1 MVEMDYSGLKS
12 KKYCNPQHSSRIE
25 VLCTED
31 GTLCCADCAADHS
44 DHFFK
49 VKDIKSIFG
58 AQEIHYRELKT
69 RIKILSTMQNSPD
82 EIRSYVAQL
91 LESTFDQII
100 ARVAE
105 MKAQWIEENFTKIM
119 DSLDINLE
127 QNRPDL
133 DILAAEVEETFTK
146 INKFVNSEE
155 INSEEVMKL
164 KQPEEFEP
172 LIVEILK
179 TSTIR
184 RSYKDIKIDIQFE
197 GELVKNMINIKGISR
212 AKNMTNIKGIS
223 RVKDI
228 KNEVSVFNKEDVDF
242 ALSLLPP
249 VKELKMLFSGKRD
262 GLNTSTFHTKCNGV
276 GDTLVLCK
284 TTNGHSFGGFAK
296 PPWHSN
302 TAYSRDD
309 SKSCFLFTC
318 RNKTKHT
325 LTKPEYAI
333 CGNGNFGPLFGY
345 EGELRIKKDNKCYN
359 RTLGNSYSIPVGG
372 KREDYLCGPN
382 RTALEDYEVHQV
394 IFQ

>member
-49 VKDIKSIFG
+49 VKDIKSIFE
-58 AQEIHYRELKT
+58 AQQVHYRELKT
-69 RIKILSTMQNSPD
+69 RIKILSKMQNSSD

-91 LESTFDQII
+91 LESSFDQII
-100 ARVAE
+100 ARVAD
-105 MKAQWIEENFTKIM
+105 MKAQWIEENFSKIM

-133 DILAAEVEETFTK
+133 DILATEVEEAFTK
-146 INKFVNSEE
+146 IHNFVNSEE
-155 INSEEVMKL
+155 INSEEVIKL

-184 RSYKDIKIDIQFE
+184 RSYKDIKIDIQFD

-212 AKNMTNIKGIS
+212 TKN
-223 RVKDI
+223 I
-228 KNEVSVFNKEDVDF
+228 KNEMSVFKKEDVDF
-242 ALSLLPP
+242 TLSLLPP

-262 GLNTSTFHTKCNGV
+262 GLNTSTFHTKCDGV

-284 TTNGHSFGGFAK
+284 ATNGHSFGGFAK

-302 TAYSRDD
+302 GTFIRDD

-325 LTKPEYAI
+325 LTQPEYAI
-333 CGNGNFGPLFGY
+333 IGNGNYGPIFGNQNDLH
-345 EGELRIKKDNKCYN
+345 IQKDNKCYN
-359 RTLGNSYSIPVGG
+359 STLGNAYSIPVGG
-372 KREDYLCGPN
+372 KREDYLCGPDG
-382 RTALEDYEVHQV
+382 TAIEDYEVHQV

>member
-1 MVEMDYSGLKS
+1 MVEMDYFGLKS
-12 KKYCNPQHSSRIE
+12 KKYCNPQHSSCIE

-49 VKDIKSIFG
+49 VKDIKSIFESQQ
-58 AQEIHYRELKT
+58 AHYRELKT
-69 RIKILSTMQNSPD
+69 RIKILSKMQNSTD

-91 LESTFDQII
+91 LESSFDQII
-100 ARVAE
+100 ARVAD
-105 MKAQWIEENFTKIM
+105 MKAQWIEENFSKIM
-119 DSLDINLE
+119 DSLDIDLE
-127 QNRPDL
+127 QKRPDL
-133 DILAAEVEETFTK
+133 DILATEVEETFTK
-146 INKFVNSEE
+146 IHNFVNSEV

-184 RSYKDIKIDIQFE
+184 RSYKDIKIDIQFK

-212 AKNMTNIKGIS
+212 TKKMINIKDIS
-223 RVKDI
+223 RAKDI
-228 KNEVSVFNKEDVDF
+228 KNEISVFNKEDVDF

-249 VKELKMLFSGKRD
+249 VKEMKMLYSGRRD
-262 GLNTSTFHTKCNGV
+262 GPNTSIFHTKCDGV

-296 PPWHSN
+296 PPWHSDN
-302 TAYSRDD
+302 AYSRDD

-325 LTKPEYAI
+325 LTDPEHAI
-333 CGNGNFGPLFGY
+333 YCSGNYGPIFGSTFDLN
-345 EGELRIKKDNKCYN
+345 IQNNKCYN
-359 RTLGNSYSIPVGG
+359 KTLGTAYSIPVEG
-372 KREDYLCGPN
+372 KREDYLCGPDG
-382 RTALEDYEVHQV
+382 TAIDDYEVHQV

>member
-12 KKYCNPQHSSRIE
+12 KKYCNPKHSSRIE

-58 AQEIHYRELKT
+58 AQEVHYRELKT
-69 RIKILSTMQNSPD
+69 RIKILSKMQNSPD
-82 EIRSYVAQL
+82 EILSYVAQL
-91 LESTFDQII
+91 LESSFDQII
-100 ARVAE
+100 ARVAD
-105 MKAQWIEENFTKIM
+105 MKAQWIEENFSKIM
-119 DSLDINLE
+119 ASLDINLE

-133 DILAAEVEETFTK
+133 DILASEVEETFTK
-146 INKFVNSEE
+146 IHKFVNSEE

-179 TSTIR
+179 TSNIR

-212 AKNMTNIKGIS
+212 AKH
-223 RVKDI
+223 I
-228 KNEVSVFNKEDVDF
+228 KNVFNKEDIDF
-242 ALSLLPP
+242 AFSLLPP

-262 GLNTSTFHTKCNGV
+262 GFNNSTFHTKCDGV

-296 PPWHSN
+296 PPWNSSGS
-302 TAYSRDD
+302 YSRDD

-325 LTKPEYAI
+325 LTKPGYAI
-333 CGNGNFGPLFGY
+333 GGDGDYGPIFGY
-345 EGELRIKKDNKCYN
+345 ECELNIKKDNKCYN
-359 RTLGNSYSIPVGG
+359 RDLSYAYSIPVRG
-372 KREDYLCGPN
+372 KREDYLCGPDG
-382 RTALEDYEVHQV
+382 TAIEDYEVHKV

>member
-49 VKDIKSIFG
+49 VKDIKSIFESQQ
-58 AQEIHYRELKT
+58 AHYRELKT
-69 RIKILSTMQNSPD
+69 RIKILSKMQNSTD

-91 LESTFDQII
+91 LESSFDQII
-100 ARVAE
+100 TRVAD
-105 MKAQWIEENFTKIM
+105 MKAQWIEENFSKIM

-197 GELVKNMINIKGISR
+197 GELVKNMINIKDISR
-212 AKNMTNIKGIS
+212 T
-223 RVKDI
+223 KDI
-228 KNEVSVFNKEDVDF
+228 KNEVSIFNKEDVDF

-262 GLNTSTFHTKCNGV
+262 GLNISTFHTKCDGV

-296 PPWHSN
+296 PPWNSN
-302 TAYSRDD
+302 DDFSRDD

-333 CGNGNFGPLFGY
+333 LGDEGCGPNFGYSY
-345 EGELRIKKDNKCYN
+345 EFCIEEDNKCYN
-359 RTLGNSYSIPVGG
+359 RELGIAYSIPVGG
-372 KREDYLCGPN
+372 KREDYLCGPDG
-382 RTALEDYEVHQV
+382 TDIEDYEVHQV

>member
-1 MVEMDYSGLKS
+1 
-12 KKYCNPQHSSRIE
+12 
-25 VLCTED
+25 
-31 GTLCCADCAADHS
+31 
-44 DHFFK
+44 
-49 VKDIKSIFG
+49 
-58 AQEIHYRELKT
+58 
-69 RIKILSTMQNSPD
+69 MQNSPD

-91 LESTFDQII
+91 LESSFDQII
-100 ARVAE
+100 ARVTE
-105 MKAQWIEENFTKIM
+105 MKAQWIEENFSKIM

-184 RSYKDIKIDIQFE
+184 RSYKDIKIDLQFE

-212 AKNMTNIKGIS
+212 AM
-223 RVKDI
+223 D
-228 KNEVSVFNKEDVDF
+228 VFNKEDVDF

-262 GLNTSTFHTKCNGV
+262 GLNISTFHTKCDGV

-302 TAYSRDD
+302 KDYSRDD

-325 LTKPEYAI
+325 LTKPKHAI
-333 CGNGNFGPLFGY
+333 IGNGDYGPLFGY
-345 EGELRIKKDNKCYN
+345 DGELRINADNKCNN
-359 RTLGNSYSIPVGG
+359 RELGYAYSIPVGG
-372 KREDYLCGPN
+372 KREDYLCGPDG
-382 RTALEDYEVHQV
+382 TAIEDYEVHQV